1 MDRGSDGK
9 LSRKDRKRW
18 NQIGAEIHAIQSQII
33 ASQGGTTTPIQ
44 TPTQTPVNEKKKGGG
59 LFGGLKRGVGG
70 VMDQMTGNLFDFDK
84 RSGGGLIRK
93 TAGAF
98 GGLFGGGKK
107 EGGVKKTGGSSGIL
121 GPIGNVDDM
130 VNKDKYKAP
139 PKTDAVKK
147 EGGGGSSGILGPI
160 SSDHSK
166 MVNKEKYKVNPPVKK
181 SVVQAYEEEKSKIV
195 ALGGGGGNTVSKSK
209 GGNDLPNIDAAEK
222 RSVHKI
228 KTLGISV

>member
-1 MDRGSDGK
+1 EQAELDD
-9 LSRKDRKRW
+9 L
-18 NQIGAEIHAIQSQII
+18 GASIS
-33 ASQGGTTTPIQ
+33 ASA
-44 TPTQTPVNEKKKGGG
+44 KMKGGG
-59 LFGGLKRGVGG
+59 LVQGFRGGGLVQSQIDQYKKLKLERSRIERDPDGKIRGNDRKKWNQLSKEMNKLAKQIQASQKSTSTPTVTPTESKTKTGSGLFGGIKRVVGG
-70 VMDQMTGNLFDFDK
+70 TADQLTGNLFDFDK

-121 GPIGNVDDM
+121 GPIGSVDDM

-181 SVVQAYEEEKSKIV
+181 SVV
-195 ALGGGGGNTVSKSK
+195 
-209 GGNDLPNIDAAEK
+209 
-222 RSVHKI
+222 
-228 KTLGISV
+228 

>member
-1 MDRGSDGK
+1 
-9 LSRKDRKRW
+9 
-18 NQIGAEIHAIQSQII
+18 
-33 ASQGGTTTPIQ
+33 
-44 TPTQTPVNEKKKGGG
+44 
-59 LFGGLKRGVGG
+59 
-70 VMDQMTGNLFDFDK
+70 
-84 RSGGGLIRK
+84 
-93 TAGAF
+93 
-98 GGLFGGGKK
+98 
-107 EGGVKKTGGSSGIL
+107 
-121 GPIGNVDDM
+121 M

-166 MVNKEKYKVNPPVKK
+166 MVNKDKYKVNPPVKK

-195 ALGGGGGNTVSKSK
+195 ALGGGGGNSVSKSK